1 MKGVTALF
9 EGFRLLLTP
18 GLKRFVLVP
27 LTVNILVFIALM
39 ITLIGAM
46 GGWVIAAAEYLPD
59 WLYWLTWL
67 IQPLAFILALVLFV
81 FGFTVINGFIAAPFY
96 GLLAEKVEQHLD
108 PNASLPAESFGSMV
122 VRTLKRELQKWL
134 WYIPRALILLLVS
147 LIPVVNLMAPFLWL
161 AFGAWVM
168 VIEYRD
174 YLNDNHGQPLSLT
187 REQAR
192 AEWLNSG
199 VFGLLVLLLVSIPF
213 VNLLLPSA
221 AVAGATAWGVKNR
234 SIQAR
239 LTTDV

>member
-59 WLYWLTWL
+59 WLDWLTWL

-96 GLLAEKVEQHLD
+96 GLLAEKVEQHLI
-108 PNASLPAESFGSMV
+108 PMRRYQPSPSVRWYSNAQ
-122 VRTLKRELQKWL
+122 T
-134 WYIPRALILLLVS
+134 
-147 LIPVVNLMAPFLWL
+147 
-161 AFGAWVM
+161 
-168 VIEYRD
+168 
-174 YLNDNHGQPLSLT
+174 
-187 REQAR
+187 
-192 AEWLNSG
+192 
-199 VFGLLVLLLVSIPF
+199 
-213 VNLLLPSA
+213 
-221 AVAGATAWGVKNR
+221 
-234 SIQAR
+234 
-239 LTTDV
+239 